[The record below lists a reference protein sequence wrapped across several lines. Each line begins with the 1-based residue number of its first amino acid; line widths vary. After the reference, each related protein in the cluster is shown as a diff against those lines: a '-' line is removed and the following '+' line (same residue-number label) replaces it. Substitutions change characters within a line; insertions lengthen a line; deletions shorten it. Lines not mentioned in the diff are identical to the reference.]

1 MHPLDSLT
9 DVSLRGRRNRGRRGL
24 IIPAFVALL
33 AVVAFLL
40 WGPVGLGNGPLTAKM
55 GGATGWTDSAG
66 RPVLAPL
73 PIYYSGHSDAVIDGV
88 QLIGGTRFPVPH
100 VLALEVLATSA
111 TCSGGGPA
119 PARRTS
125 RGFAAAG
132 CPGTALGPLIGR
144 SFGSGHVLSVDRTA
158 AAEMPAPPPGTCW
171 VTTRIVVHYHIGIR
185 HFSASGPFAEAVCS
199 TRDANFTE
207 TAMDAAVAAS

>member
-1 MHPLDSLT
+1 MHPMDRLT
-9 DVSLRGRRNRGRRGL
+9 DVSLRGRWNRIRGL
-24 IIPAFVALL
+24 IIPAVVALL
-33 AVVAFLL
+33 AVGAFLL
-40 WGPVGLGNGPLTAKM
+40 WGPVGLGNGPLSARVR
-55 GGATGWTDSAG
+55 GAAAWTDSAG
-66 RPVLAPL
+66 SPALVPL
-73 PIYYSGHSDAVIDGV
+73 PIYYSGHRDAVIDGV
-88 QLIGGTRFPVPH
+88 VLIGGTQFLVPH

-111 TCSGGGPA
+111 TCAGAGPR

-125 RGFAAAG
+125 RGFAEAG

-158 AAEMPAPPPGTCW
+158 AAEIPAPPPGTCW
-171 VTTRIVVHYHIGIR
+171 VTTKIVVHYHVGIR
-185 HFSASGPFAEAVCS
+185 HFSASGPFEEAVCN